1 MKDLLRDAIAD
12 AKAVRETAYANAKL
26 AIEEAFTPHLQD
38 IIAAKLAEEAEGV
51 TENVDETNETVEN
64 ADSQVSEVNS
74 TVQEAEVQTEAAY
87 ESDEEDEKE
96 LDLESIIAELE
107 EELASSE
114 IGQGDNKEP
123 SKTASSSTTEYPNEG
138 DLYEASIEE
147 GEKPDFLDVD
157 KDGDKKESMKKAAQD
172 KKMKETYHE
181 DDKEDE
187 KEKEEMDETLNIE
200 EIIRSLTEEDEDGK
214 MHDDEEDK
222 KKMEVLQAELEV
234 AYETIRSLQ
243 GTINEVNLLNA
254 KLLYSNKL
262 FKSYTLS
269 ESQKRKV
276 IENFDRAKTIRE
288 VKLVFATLGEAFASN
303 TSLKPIKESFASD
316 PIPST
321 KPTKVITEGSDQAT
335 RFKQLAGIIK

>member
-26 AIEEAFTPHLQD
+26 AIEEAFTPHLQS
-38 IIAAKLAEEAEGV
+38 IISAKLAEEADGVSEEVEEMTENTDSVDTQV
-51 TENVDETNETVEN
+51 TES
-64 ADSQVSEVNS
+64 DSTTTDV
-74 TVQEAEVQTEAAY
+74 AVQTEATDM
-87 ESDEEDEKE
+87 EDEDEKE

-123 SKTASSSTTEYPNEG
+123 STTASSSTTEYPNEG
-138 DLYEASIEE
+138 DLYEASSEE
-147 GEKPDFLDVD
+147 EDEK
-157 KDGDKKESMKKAAQD
+157 E
-172 KKMKETYHE
+172 MKETYHK

-187 KEKEEMDETLNIE
+187 KDKDEMDESIDIQ
-200 EIIRSLTEEDEDGK
+200 EIIRSLTEEDEDDK
-214 MHDDEEDK
+214 KHKDEEDM
-222 KKMEVLQAELEV
+222 KKMEALQVELEA

-288 VKLVFATLGEAFASN
+288 VKLVFTTLGEAFESN

-321 KPTKVITEGSDQAT
+321 KPSKVITEGNDQAT

>member
-1 MKDLLRDAIAD
+1 MKDLLKDAIAD

-26 AIEEAFTPHLQD
+26 AIEEAFTPHLQS
-38 IIAAKLAEEAEGV
+38 IISAKLAEEADGV
-51 TENVDETNETVEN
+51 AESTEETNETFEN
-64 ADSQVSEVNS
+64 ADSPVSEVNS
-74 TVQEAEVQTEAAY
+74 TVEEVEVQTEAAY
-87 ESDEEDEKE
+87 DTDEDDDKE

-147 GEKPDFLDVD
+147 TERPDYPDVD
-157 KDGDKKESMKKAAQD
+157 KDGDKKESMKKAMQD

-181 DDKEDE
+181 DKKEDE
-187 KEKEEMDETLNIE
+187 KEKDEMDETLDIQ
-200 EIIRSLTEEDEDGK
+200 EIIRSLTEEDEEDK
-214 MHDDEEDK
+214 KHDDEDDK
-222 KKMEVLQAELEV
+222 KKMENLQSELEA

-288 VKLVFATLGEAFASN
+288 IKLVFATLGEAFASN

-321 KPTKVITEGSDQAT
+321 KPSKVITEGNDQAT

>member
-26 AIEEAFTPHLQD
+26 AIEEAFTPHLQS
-38 IIAAKLAEEAEGV
+38 IISAKLAEEADGV
-51 TENVDETNETVEN
+51 SEEVEEMAETV
-64 ADSQVSEVNS
+64 DSVDTQVSESDS
-74 TVQEAEVQTEAAY
+74 TTADVDIQAEATDME
-87 ESDEEDEKE
+87 DDDEKE

-138 DLYEASIEE
+138 DLYEASTEE
-147 GEKPDFLDVD
+147 EDEKE
-157 KDGDKKESMKKAAQD
+157 KE
-172 KKMKETYHE
+172 MKETYHK

-187 KEKEEMDETLNIE
+187 KDKDEMDESIDIQ
-200 EIIRSLTEEDEDGK
+200 EIIRSLTEEDEDEK
-214 MHDDEEDK
+214 KHKDEEDM
-222 KKMEVLQAELEV
+222 KKMEALQTELEA

-288 VKLVFATLGEAFASN
+288 VKLVFTTLGEAFESN

-321 KPTKVITEGSDQAT
+321 KPSKVITEGNDQAT

>member
-26 AIEEAFTPHLQD
+26 AIEEAFTPHLQS
-38 IIAAKLAEEAEGV
+38 IISAKLAEEADGV
-51 TENVDETNETVEN
+51 VESTEEANETIEN
-64 ADSQVSEVNS
+64 ADSQISEVDSTVSEVD
-74 TVQEAEVQTEAAY
+74 VQTEAAY
-87 ESDEEDEKE
+87 GMEDDDEKE

-123 SKTASSSTTEYPNEG
+123 SNTASSSTTEYPNEG

-147 GEKPDFLDVD
+147 GDKPDYLDID
-157 KDGDKKESMKKAAQD
+157 KDGDKKEAMKKAAQD
-172 KKMKETYHE
+172 KKMKETYHA
-181 DDKEDE
+181 DKMEDE
-187 KEKEEMDETLNIE
+187 KEKEEMDETLDIQ
-200 EIIRSLTEEDEDGK
+200 EIIRSLTEEDEDK
-214 MHDDEEDK
+214 KHDEEDME
-222 KKMEVLQAELEV
+222 KMESLQTELNA

-288 VKLVFATLGEAFASN
+288 VKLVFATLGEAFSSN

-321 KPTKVITEGSDQAT
+321 KPSKVITEGNDQAT

>member
-26 AIEEAFTPHLQD
+26 AIEEAFTPHLES
-38 IIAAKLAEEAEGV
+38 IISAKLAEETEGV
-51 TENVDETNETVEN
+51 VESVEETNETAET
-64 ADSQVSEVNS
+64 AGSQVSEVNS
-74 TVQEAEVQTEAAY
+74 SIEEDADAQTEAY
-87 ESDEEDEKE
+87 DMDDDDEKE

-147 GEKPDFLDVD
+147 AERPDYPDVD
-157 KDGDKKESMKKAAQD
+157 KDGDKEESMKKAVQD
-172 KKMKETYHE
+172 KKMKEAYHE
-181 DDKEDE
+181 DKKEDE
-187 KEKEEMDETLNIE
+187 KEKDEMDETLDIQ
-200 EIIRSLTEEDEDGK
+200 EIIRSLTEGDDEEEK
-214 MHDDEEDK
+214 HDDKEDK
-222 KKMEVLQAELEV
+222 KKMESLQTELEA
-234 AYETIRSLQ
+234 AYEAIRSLQ

-276 IENFDRAKTIRE
+276 IENFDRAKSIRE
-288 VKLVFATLGEAFASN
+288 VKLVFATLGEAFSSN

-316 PIPST
+316 AIPST
-321 KPTKVITEGSDQAT
+321 KPSKVITEGNDQAT

>member
-26 AIEEAFTPHLQD
+26 AIEEAFTPHLQS
-38 IIAAKLAEEAEGV
+38 IISAKLAEEADGVSEEVEEMTETTDSVDTQV
-51 TENVDETNETVEN
+51 TESDSTTTEVD
-64 ADSQVSEVNS
+64 
-74 TVQEAEVQTEAAY
+74 VQTEATDM
-87 ESDEEDEKE
+87 EDEDEKE

-123 SKTASSSTTEYPNEG
+123 STTASSSTTEYPNEG
-138 DLYEASIEE
+138 DLYEASSEE
-147 GEKPDFLDVD
+147 EDEK
-157 KDGDKKESMKKAAQD
+157 E
-172 KKMKETYHE
+172 MKETYHK
-181 DDKEDE
+181 DNKEDE
-187 KEKEEMDETLNIE
+187 KDKDEMDESIDIQ
-200 EIIRSLTEEDEDGK
+200 EIIRSLTEEDEDDK
-214 MHDDEEDK
+214 KHKDEEDM
-222 KKMEVLQAELEV
+222 KKMEALQVELEA

-288 VKLVFATLGEAFASN
+288 VKLVFTTLGEAFESN

-321 KPTKVITEGSDQAT
+321 KPSKVITEGNDQAT

>member
-26 AIEEAFTPHLQD
+26 AIEEAFTPHLQS
-38 IIAAKLAEEAEGV
+38 IISAKLAEEADGV
-51 TENVDETNETVEN
+51 AESTEEANESIETV
-64 ADSQVSEVNS
+64 DSQVSEVNS
-74 TVQEAEVQTEAAY
+74 TVAEVEVQTEASY
-87 ESDEEDEKE
+87 DSEEDDEKE

-123 SKTASSSTTEYPNEG
+123 STTASSSTTEYPNEG
-138 DLYEASIEE
+138 DLYEASTEE
-147 GEKPDFLDVD
+147 EDD
-157 KDGDKKESMKKAAQD
+157 ED
-172 KKMKETYHE
+172 KKMKETYKM

-187 KEKEEMDETLNIE
+187 KEKEEMDETLDIQ
-200 EIIRSLTEEDEDGK
+200 EIIRSLTEEDEESK
-214 MHDDEEDK
+214 KHDDEEDK
-222 KKMEVLQAELEV
+222 KKMEGLQAELEA

-288 VKLVFATLGEAFASN
+288 VKLVFATLGEAFSSN
-303 TSLKPIKESFASD
+303 TSLKPIKESFASN

-321 KPTKVITEGSDQAT
+321 KPSKVITEGNDQAT
-335 RFKQLAGIIK
+335 RFKQLAGII

>member
-26 AIEEAFTPHLQD
+26 AIEEAFTPHLQS
-38 IIAAKLAEEAEGV
+38 IISAKLAEEVDGV
-51 TENVDETNETVEN
+51 EENVVEANEAVEN

-74 TVQEAEVQTEAAY
+74 TVEEADVQTEAAY
-87 ESDEEDEKE
+87 DSEEEDEKE

-138 DLYEASIEE
+138 DLYEASSEDKEDEE
-147 GEKPDFLDVD
+147 HEKMDEGSHMD
-157 KDGDKKESMKKAAQD
+157 A
-172 KKMKETYHE
+172 
-181 DDKEDE
+181 KEDE
-187 KEKEEMDETLNIE
+187 KEKDEMDETLDIQ
-200 EIIRSLTEEDEDGK
+200 EIIRSLTEEDEEEK
-214 MHDDEEDK
+214 VHDDEDEK
-222 KKMEVLQAELEV
+222 KKMEALQVELEA

-276 IENFDRAKTIRE
+276 IENFDRAKNIRE
-288 VKLVFATLGEAFASN
+288 VKLVFATLGEAFAAN

-321 KPTKVITEGSDQAT
+321 KPSKVITEGNDQAT